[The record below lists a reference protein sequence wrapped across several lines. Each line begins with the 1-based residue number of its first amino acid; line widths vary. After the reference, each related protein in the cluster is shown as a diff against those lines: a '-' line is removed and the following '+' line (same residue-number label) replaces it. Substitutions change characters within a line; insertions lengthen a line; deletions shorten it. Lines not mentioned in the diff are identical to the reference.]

1 VTVSQFECQTQEGP
15 FLVQFSKSGL
25 SQVSFPVLGAETP
38 TQNEALD
45 DPGEIEFPLA
55 WLDLTYKAIRDGVL
69 GQPLGDLPPL
79 DLQGTPFQRSVWMAL
94 LSIPCGKTRSYGQI
108 AAEDWSSRSDEG
120 RWAGLRSESC
130 ASHRPLSSS
139 SRCWREIGRLLR
151 RHGLETLAASPRRV
165 GQRRGSS
172 FIPERELV

>member
-1 VTVSQFECQTQEGP
+1 MTVSQFECQTQEGP

-45 DPGEIEFPLA
+45 DPREIEFPSA

-69 GQPLGDLPPL
+69 GQPLGELPPL

-94 LSIPCGKTRSYGQI
+94 LSIPCGKTQSYGQI
-108 AAEDWSSRSDEG
+108 AV
-120 RWAGLRSESC
+120 
-130 ASHRPLSSS
+130 
-139 SRCWREIGRLLR
+139 EIGRPGAMRAVGRACGANPVPLIVPCHR
-151 RHGLETLAASPRRV
+151 VLAAGGKLGGFLGGMGWKPLLLARE
-165 GQRRGSS
+165 GWGSGADLPL
-172 FIPERELV
+172 FQNGN